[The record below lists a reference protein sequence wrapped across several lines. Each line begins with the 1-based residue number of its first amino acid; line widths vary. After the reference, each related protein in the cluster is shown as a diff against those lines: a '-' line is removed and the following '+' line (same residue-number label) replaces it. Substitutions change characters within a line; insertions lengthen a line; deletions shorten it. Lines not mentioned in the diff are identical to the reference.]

1 MIVGRLLALKPRQLS
16 SVSVKKPIARH
27 LSFIQTMQHQ
37 EDLWGFWYVLNLLE
51 SDTSTWTDIVLTCE
65 QKE

>member
-1 MIVGRLLALKPRQLS
+1 
-16 SVSVKKPIARH
+16 
-27 LSFIQTMQHQ
+27 MQHQ